1 MLFKNSDLVKLL
13 RQNGNNIEVCC
24 KIIEDQ
30 SGRVLVDSEL
40 QIVQEKFKSVQKFFN
55 KQWNLPNICRVWHKF
70 ERKNKDWLQESFNIQ
85 ISQEDSSVSLQN
97 NGRPS
102 KSFDES
108 SQRTKRRRVADVVEV
123 HETSSNLFI
132 AAARRCCALENDH
145 SKYKKL
151 TGIINEGD
159 EKENVQE
166 NSKVITP
173 VQALTL
179 LLDANLSVDQYNK
192 VRSVVHSTGHK
203 IFPSY
208 NTVAAE
214 KKKCFPSGIKATPT
228 CAEVPWKNLVKH
240 TCERIVEYNRDVIE
254 NKLLDVSDNVLHV
267 KFIISVGMDGTS
279 NQSQF
284 NQQLNENSKD
294 SSLFVTAMAPLQLET
309 ANSTSLWTNPCPHS
323 TRFCRTQKLI
333 FKKECAAYSLSEY
346 KDIMKQ
352 LNEIEEFSIPLSSG
366 KFL

>member
-1 MLFKNSDLVKLL
+1 MFSNSELIKLL
-13 RQNGNNIEVCC
+13 RENNHSIEVCVQL
-24 KIIEDQ
+24 IEDQ
-30 SGRVLVDSEL
+30 SARAFVDSERKFCR
-40 QIVQEKFKSVQKFFN
+40 EKLKSVNRFFLKKWNQPKISRMWIKFARIN
-55 KQWNLPNICRVWHKF
+55 KN
-70 ERKNKDWLQESFNIQ
+70 WL
-85 ISQEDSSVSLQN
+85 DSSINFQN
-97 NGRPS
+97 NRENPKSGRPS
-102 KSFDES
+102 VSFDKASE
-108 SQRTKRRRVADVVEV
+108 RTKRRRIAGVVED

-132 AAARRCCALENDH
+132 AAARRCSALENDH
-145 SKYKKL
+145 CKYKKL
-151 TGIINEGD
+151 TGIINKKD
-159 EKENVQE
+159 ENENAQE
-166 NSKVITP
+166 NSKSITT

-208 NTVAAE
+208 KTVAAE
-214 KKKCFPSGIKATPT
+214 KEKCFPSGIKATPT

-240 TCERIVEYNRDVIE
+240 TCERIVEYHRDAIE

-309 ANSTSLWTNPCPHS
+309 ENSTSLWTNPCPHS

-352 LNEIEEFSIPLSSG
+352 LNEIEEFSITLSSG

>member
-1 MLFKNSDLVKLL
+1 MIYSNSELIKLL
-13 RQNGNNIEVCC
+13 RENNHIIEVCVQL
-24 KIIEDQ
+24 IEDQ
-30 SGRVLVDSEL
+30 SVRAFVDSEKNFWSEKL
-40 QIVQEKFKSVQKFFN
+40 QSVNRFFL
-55 KQWNLPNICRVWHKF
+55 KQWNLPKISRKWTKF
-70 ERKNKDWLQESFNIQ
+70 ATQNKNWLESSTTFQSNRENPK
-85 ISQEDSSVSLQN
+85 S
-97 NGRPS
+97 GRPS
-102 KSFDES
+102 VDFDKASE
-108 SQRTKRRRVADVVEV
+108 RTKRRRIADVVEV

-309 ANSTSLWTNPCPHS
+309 ANSMSLWTNPCPHS